1 MCFYITATLPKDV
14 NLEEF
19 YEIFEQFKMS
29 FIPIKNSEILHY
41 LHSGEQY
48 LRATKSYCDCDTV
61 LGSLDTTP
69 QISELKNSK
78 KVKKLKQKK
87 WTEEQIQKWIENKIK
102 QKKTKSKLTPIEQD
116 LELENWMKFLSY
128 LLSKKNISRVGLLKH
143 WYHQSL
149 EKEEIIIK
157 RKEKINID
165 KLNKQDLLHM
175 EEDVIYEFFRA
186 AL

>member
-19 YEIFEQFKMS
+19 NEIFEQFKMS
-29 FIPIKNSEILHY
+29 FIPIKNSEFENHLRP
-41 LHSGEQY
+41 GELY
-48 LRATKSYCDCDTV
+48 LRATKNYCDCDTV

-78 KVKKLKQKK
+78 KVKKLRQKK
-87 WTEEQIQKWIENKIK
+87 WTEEQIQKWIENKVK
-102 QKKTKSKLTPIEQD
+102 QKKSKSKLTPNEQK
-116 LELENWMKFLSY
+116 LELENWIKFLKC

-149 EKEEIIIK
+149 EKEEIFIK
-157 RKEKINID
+157 KKERIDINE
-165 KLNKQDLLHM
+165 LNKEYLLRI
-175 EEDVIYEFFRA
+175 EEDVIYEFFKPV
-186 AL
+186 L